1 MENNTTSEDKR
12 GRRKIIQ
19 GVVVSDKMDKT
30 RVVTVERQVRHA
42 VYKKFIKR
50 RKNFMVHDEK
60 NQSNVGDKVM
70 LMETRPLSRHKR
82 WRLVEIIERAK

>member
-42 VYKKFIKR
+42 VYKTSIKR
-50 RKNFMVHDEK
+50 RKNSMPHDEK
-60 NQSNVGDKVM
+60 NQTNVGDKVM
-70 LMETRPLSRHKR
+70 LMETRP
-82 WRLVEIIERAK
+82 

>member
-19 GVVVSDKMDKT
+19 GVVVSNKMDKT

-50 RKNFMVHDEK
+50 RKNFMAHDEK